1 MGTEVVHI
9 INKYGLTLNKPH
21 RPTEIANLGRDDLPE
36 LFNELGYT
44 VGAEIGVQRGLY
56 SEVLC
61 QGMPNLTLYC
71 VDSWKAYSGYRG
83 AKTQSRMDSFYEI
96 AQERLAPYNCR
107 FVRKFSMDALAQ
119 FEDDSLDFVYIDGNH
134 RLPWVLDDICGWMI
148 KVRAGGIVAGHDY
161 YVSKRKN
168 THNHSKYAVDC
179 VTGAFRIDP
188 WFLVGLKKCPPEQKR
203 DQSRSWFWV
212 RE

>member
-1 MGTEVVHI
+1 
-9 INKYGLTLNKPH
+9 
-21 RPTEIANLGRDDLPE
+21 
-36 LFNELGYT
+36 
-44 VGAEIGVQRGLY
+44 
-56 SEVLC
+56 
-61 QGMPNLTLYC
+61 
-71 VDSWKAYSGYRG
+71 
-83 AKTQSRMDSFYEI
+83 MDSFYEI

-188 WFLVGLKKCPPEQKR
+188 WFLSLSWMASGQIPPLRTIQGLLSFII
-203 DQSRSWFWV
+203 QSLLAKGQRQMRQLSYLMLNL
-212 RE
+212 